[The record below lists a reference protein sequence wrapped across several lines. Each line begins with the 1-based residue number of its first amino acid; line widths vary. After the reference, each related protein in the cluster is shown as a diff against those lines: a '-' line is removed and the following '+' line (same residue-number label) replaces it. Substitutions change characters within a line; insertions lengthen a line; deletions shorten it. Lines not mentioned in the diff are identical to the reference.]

1 MPKIGKKMILS
12 IHQPN
17 FMPWYPLIQKIEQ
30 SDFFVFMT
38 HCQFER
44 RGYQHRFKI
53 NDKWHTMSVNKGNHR
68 DSMFISN
75 VTYNDPINDW
85 NTIKNRLPQYKEKL
99 ELFDDC
105 ISTSLSKTNISIINS
120 ICKKRNIT
128 TKISYDYQ
136 TKLSSNE
143 RLINICKKN
152 DADTYL
158 SGIGAK
164 EYLDVDLFRKEG
176 IEVIFQEDLNKIHC
190 LDIL

>member
-1 MPKIGKKMILS
+1 
-12 IHQPN
+12 
-17 FMPWYPLIQKIEQ
+17 MPWYPLIQKIEQ
-30 SDFFVFMT
+30 SDVFVFMT

-53 NDKWHTMSVNKGNHR
+53 NDKWHTMSVKNDNHR
-68 DSMFISN
+68 DYMFISN
-75 VTYNDPINDW
+75 TTYNDPINDW
-85 NTIKNRLPQYKEKL
+85 NAIKNRLPKYKQKL

-105 ISTSLSKTNISIINS
+105 ISTSLSKTNISIINL
-120 ICKKRNIT
+120 ICKKKNIT
-128 TKISYDYQ
+128 TKISNDYQ
-136 TKLSSNE
+136 TKLTSNE

-164 EYLDVDLFRKEG
+164 AYLDIDLFRQNG